1 MQNIT
6 FDELIIGQS
15 AQLQREVKQTDIEAF
30 AAISGDT
37 NPAHINPAFAQQTP
51 FHGVVAH
58 GMWEGS
64 LISALLG
71 TQLPGPGTI
80 YLQQNLTFK
89 RPARIG
95 DQLTAKVTVKS
106 KDAAKHQVWLDCT
119 ITNQQGQLLV
129 SGEALVIVPTQKLS
143 V

>member
-6 FDELIIGQS
+6 FEELIIGQS
-15 AQLQREVKQTDIEAF
+15 AQLQREVKQKDIEAF

-37 NPAHINPAFAQQTP
+37 NPAHLNPAFAQQTP

-106 KDAAKHQVWLDCT
+106 KDAAKHRVWLDCT
-119 ITNQQGQLLV
+119 ITNHQDQLLV
-129 SGEALVIVPTQKLS
+129 SGEALVIAPTQKLS